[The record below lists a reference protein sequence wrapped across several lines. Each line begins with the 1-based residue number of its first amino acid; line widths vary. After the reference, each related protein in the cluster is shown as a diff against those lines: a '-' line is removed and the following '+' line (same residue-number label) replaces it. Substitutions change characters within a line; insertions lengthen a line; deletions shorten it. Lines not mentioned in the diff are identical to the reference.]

1 MLRWVN
7 SDSHAA
13 QLQQTAPTLL
23 WLLIGRQQTV
33 GWPDQHVQ
41 TLLRSSR
48 VQVLRAVC
56 GVGYRSALKWLAR
69 IELSEADLTEFNTL
83 ITGLRAELH
92 RSPWAQTERI
102 PIHWVRAA
110 LEHLELQSSPA
121 FTAYC
126 IRSKL
131 DGDDFV
137 EQLRQAARFWQDALR
152 VSELLGIQDAEVA
165 LHRSKDLAAVRRLH
179 DRWTDRLN
187 QRQAQVV
194 DGPTQFPPPPV
205 PGNDAIHPITSLEDL
220 QAEGRLM
227 HHCITVYH
235 PRILARQSYIYRIL
249 HPERATVELKIER
262 NLIKVG
268 QISLAY
274 NALPNEATRATVL
287 NWLGGLQETKIS

>member
-1 MLRWVN
+1 MRWVE
-7 SDSHAA
+7 SDRHAA

-48 VQVLRAVC
+48 VHILRAVC

-69 IELSEADLTEFNTL
+69 IKLSDADLTEFNTL

-92 RSPWAQTERI
+92 RSPWAQVESV

-121 FTAYC
+121 FNSYC
-126 IRSKL
+126 RHSNL
-131 DGDDFV
+131 EGDDFV
-137 EQLRQAARFWQDALR
+137 EHLRQAARFWQDALR
-152 VSELLGIQDAEVA
+152 VAEMLGIQDAEVA
-165 LHRSKDLAAVRRLH
+165 LSRSRDFAAVRRLH

-187 QRQAQVV
+187 QRQAQVI
-194 DGPTQFPPPPV
+194 DGPTLFPPPPV
-205 PGNDAIHPITSLEDL
+205 PGNDEIHPITSLEDL

-227 HHCITVYH
+227 HHCITVYQ
-235 PRILARQSYIYRIL
+235 PKILARESYIYRML
-249 HPERATVELKIER
+249 VPERATIELRIES
-262 NLIKVG
+262 NVLKVG

-274 NALPNEATRATVL
+274 NAQPSEATRATVSS
-287 NWLGGLQETKIS
+287 WLSCLHESKIS